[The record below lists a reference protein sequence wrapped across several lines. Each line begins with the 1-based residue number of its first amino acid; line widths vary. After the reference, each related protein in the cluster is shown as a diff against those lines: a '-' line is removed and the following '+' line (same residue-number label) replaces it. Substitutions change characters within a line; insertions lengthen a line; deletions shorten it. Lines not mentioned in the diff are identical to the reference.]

1 MPQRKPTVY
10 ARARREDV
18 QAAMT
23 AAANFMD
30 VGARLRAAGIGCVFS
45 IADPPMPP
53 AYTVLIAGARWF
65 IVNERYADDGSFA
78 VNGIALT
85 Q

>member
-1 MPQRKPTVY
+1 M
-10 ARARREDV
+10 
-18 QAAMT
+18 
-23 AAANFMD
+23 
-30 VGARLRAAGIGCVFS
+30 FS
-45 IADPPMPP
+45 IADPPMPS

-78 VNGIALT
+78 VNSIALT